1 MTKSAGSQL
10 GQRKRLPD
18 LRSAFLSSSRW
29 TISVHGSHCRQS
41 LLVEAIT

>member
-1 MTKSAGSQL
+1 MTKSAGTQL

-18 LRSAFLSSSRW
+18 LRSTFLRSSRW
-29 TISVHGSHCRQS
+29 TISVHNSYFRQA